1 MKPPF
6 YYNII
11 EIFCNIG
18 KKWDSLSPKEKD
30 AIEFAHKNI
39 NPEPIK
45 KITGFSPEYYLA
57 HYGEVIN
64 TRFRNNKID
73 EDDKKT
79 IKMVAKHKAK
89 VPLVLY
95 RGVHKNIFDQMKE
108 NAKNMKDTDLYEKAF
123 LQTSL
128 VKNHERYS
136 KDYSLRIF
144 VPAGTQAVYL
154 GNVNDEQFNYEVVI
168 QHGAK
173 LKILSKDKK
182 YYNCKLIETYCE
194 ENVNDNEI

>member
-1 MKPPF
+1 MKPLF

-18 KKWDSLSPKEKD
+18 KKWDSLSPKEIE

-39 NPEPIK
+39 NPEPIR

-57 HYGEVIN
+57 HFGENIN
-64 TRFRNNKID
+64 AKLRNNTID
-73 EDDKKT
+73 EDDKMT
-79 IKMVAKHKAK
+79 IKMVSKHKTK

-95 RGVHKNIFDQMKE
+95 RGVYKDVFDQMKE

-128 VKNHERYS
+128 VKGHERCS
-136 KDYSLRIF
+136 KKYSLRIF

-154 GNVNDEQFNYEVVI
+154 GNVNDEHSTYEVVI

-182 YYNCKLIETYCE
+182 YFNCKLIETYCE
-194 ENVNDNEI
+194 EI